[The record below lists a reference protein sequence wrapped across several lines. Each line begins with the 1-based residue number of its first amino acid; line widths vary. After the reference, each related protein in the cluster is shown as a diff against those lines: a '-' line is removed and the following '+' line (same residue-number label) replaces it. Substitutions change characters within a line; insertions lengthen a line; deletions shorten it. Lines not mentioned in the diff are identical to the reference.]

1 LKSTNFA
8 LCWKAA
14 IATMAL
20 NSYWSEK
27 RVSGPTLL
35 HYPAATPPHSATP
48 WFALLVESSQ
58 RVLVVGSDEKRMEVV
73 DADCCGW
80 KNLLRVGKWQRFFV
94 S

>member
-1 LKSTNFA
+1 
-8 LCWKAA
+8 
-14 IATMAL
+14 MAL

-58 RVLVVGSDEKRMEVV
+58 WVLVVGSDEKRMEVV
-73 DADCCGW
+73 DVDWWGWREMAALFCQLGWWRHLLADSSAAVAG
-80 KNLLRVGKWQRFFV
+80 VGR
-94 S
+94 